1 MGIGLF
7 LSTVTNTQQQSM
19 FLSWFVLV
27 IFILMSGLFTP
38 VESMPQWARNLNVV
52 NPIAYFIAMIRM
64 VMLKGSGIQHVSDK
78 LGILFIYGIAMLSL
92 AVWRYRKT
100 N

>member
-1 MGIGLF
+1 
-7 LSTVTNTQQQSM
+7 M
-19 FLSWFVLV
+19 FLAWFVLV

-52 NPIAYFIAMIRM
+52 NPIAYFIEMIRM
-64 VMLKGSGIQHVSDK
+64 VMLKGSGFQHISYK
-78 LGILFIYGIAMLSL
+78 LGLLFIYGVAMLSL

-100 N
+100 T